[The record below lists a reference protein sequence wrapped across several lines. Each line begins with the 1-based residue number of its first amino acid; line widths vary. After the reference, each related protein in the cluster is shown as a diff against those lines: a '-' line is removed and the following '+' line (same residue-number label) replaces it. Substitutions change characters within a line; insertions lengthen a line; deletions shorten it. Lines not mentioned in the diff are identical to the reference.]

1 MRIRRSLVVLAAV
14 VAVVLPA
21 GATASGATAPGAKN
35 GCKYLKVSEVNRIT
49 GLTFV
54 KGEQPPAP
62 PTVAACGYVVTDD
75 PTTAVNVW
83 AQPKPQTALAFKTA
97 KKAFADS
104 AEPVTGLGKKAFY
117 AGEGVNTVYVLKG
130 STLVYVQYVAL
141 GNSDTAGIKDAT
153 VEMTKL
159 VTSRV

>member
-1 MRIRRSLVVLAAV
+1 MRNVRSLAVL
-14 VAVVLPA
+14 VAVGAAAALLAVPA
-21 GATASGATAPGAKN
+21 GATAPDVKN
-35 GCKYLKVSEVNRIT
+35 GCTYLKVAEVNRIT

-54 KGEQPPAP
+54 KGKNPPAP

-83 AQPKPQTALAFKTA
+83 VQPKPQTALAFRTA
-97 KKAFADS
+97 KKALADS

-117 AGEGVNTVYVLKG
+117 AGKGVNTVYVLKG
-130 STLVYVQYVAL
+130 STLVYVQYVAI

-159 VTSRV
+159 VTGRL